1 VSPST
6 RVFDNT
12 LTRVG
17 DLMAGKWEVKAA
29 DAWHAR
35 AFF

>member
-1 VSPST
+1 
-6 RVFDNT
+6 VFDNT

-17 DLMAGKWEVKAA
+17 DLQAGRWEVKAA
-29 DAWHAR
+29 ESWHAK